1 MKFRYTLAC
10 AKLDPHTCYAGISF
24 YRVDQGHHSMRASV
38 ARLFLHT
45 GECLVLTG
53 EPFEWDDPSVEPRLT
68 KEQTIE
74 LKNMIINGYQDV
86 HGDLPN
92 RLVVYK
98 RTDFNEEEVDGF

>member
-1 MKFRYTLAC
+1 
-10 AKLDPHTCYAGISF
+10 
-24 YRVDQGHHSMRASV
+24 MRASV

-74 LKNMIINGYQDV
+74 LKNMIINGY
-86 HGDLPN
+86 
-92 RLVVYK
+92 
-98 RTDFNEEEVDGF
+98 